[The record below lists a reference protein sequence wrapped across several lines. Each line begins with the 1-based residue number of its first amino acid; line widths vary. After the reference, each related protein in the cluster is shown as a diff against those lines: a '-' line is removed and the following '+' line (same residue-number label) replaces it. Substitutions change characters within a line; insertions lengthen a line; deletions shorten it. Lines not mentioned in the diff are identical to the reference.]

1 MADDGTEGGLLDW
14 VESGWG
20 DALQSWEH
28 PLDSLSDAAQ
38 EFWAGFTG
46 EPNPGLNDP
55 GSGGVI
61 DNTLG
66 AVSGAVN
73 GAAAAIGN
81 VLPGQSQTLGLL
93 IVVAVILFLA
103 AYIFREVTA

>member
-14 VESGWG
+14 IESGWG

-28 PLDSLSDAAQ
+28 PLQSLEDEAQ

-46 EPNPGLNDP
+46 ADDPGVSSI
-55 GSGGVI
+55 GSGGAI
-61 DNTLG
+61 DNALG
-66 AVSGAVN
+66 SVSGAVN

-81 VLPGQSQTLGLL
+81 ILPGQSQTLGLL
-93 IVVAVILFLA
+93 IVLAVIVFLV